1 MLEVRD
7 EEAIQQV
14 QPALEAVARS
24 AGRRLFADVSDA
36 DLTRLGV
43 DAQILPVVRLLT
55 SEADLEAL
63 QPMLPEA
70 QYAALYALAA
80 RMTVE
85 EAWAEVAQLLPGD
98 APPEQVDPGDLVS
111 AMKRTPGHV
120 TFVSGQEELQRI
132 LAHPFAAWRTFLLP
146 SQRKIAHQPSYSG
159 PSQVTGGPGTG
170 KTVTALHRAAF
181 LASRA
186 EPQPGNTAPQPFP
199 PGPGARPVLLTTFTS
214 NLTEALDAQFDLLIQ
229 DADVRSR
236 IEVINVDR
244 LAYRIVKQARGS
256 PVIADERVLRARWAE
271 AVADAGLAFTP
282 AFLKNEWEQ
291 VILAQDLHTTR
302 T

>member
-111 AMKRTPGHV
+111 AMKRTPGH
-120 TFVSGQEELQRI
+120 
-132 LAHPFAAWRTFLLP
+132 
-146 SQRKIAHQPSYSG
+146 YSG